1 MGLGDFFRSLS
12 TPPAATLSGA
22 LVTPE
27 WLQANLTGVNL
38 LDATFVLPNSGRDP
52 VAEYTARHIAGARFF
67 SIEAIA
73 DKSTALPHMLPS
85 EAEFA
90 TAMRQLGID
99 ERKPIIVYDDGS
111 ALGACRCWWMLRV
124 FGFDKIA
131 LLDGGLPAW
140 QAAGYAV
147 TDAVEPARNGRF
159 TARFRPELVWNR
171 EQVLDNLKTG
181 DVLLLDAR
189 PAPRFKG
196 EQAEPRP
203 GLQRGHIPGSLNL
216 PSATL
221 LDANSKRFKSPA
233 ELQILL
239 ADAGV
244 RQDEPI
250 VTTCGS
256 GVSACVIAFALA
268 LLGRDAIPVY
278 DGSWAEWG
286 STAGC
291 PVMLGPPQ
299 RLAALP
305 DDAH

>member
-1 MGLGDFFRSLS
+1 MGFRDFFRSCFA
-12 TPPAATLSGA
+12 PPAAALPGA

-27 WLQANLTGVNL
+27 WLQANRSGVNL

-52 VAEYTARHIAGARFF
+52 AEEYAARHIAGARFF
-67 SIEAIA
+67 NIEAIA
-73 DKSTALPHMLPS
+73 DQKTALPHMLPS
-85 EAEFA
+85 PEEFA
-90 TAMRQLGID
+90 AALRQLGVD
-99 ERKPIIVYDDGS
+99 DRQPIVIYDDGS

-124 FGFDKIA
+124 FGFDNIA
-131 LLDGGLPAW
+131 LLDGGLSAW

-147 TDAVEPARNGRF
+147 TDHAAPARKGRF
-159 TARFRPELVWNR
+159 TALFHPELVWR
-171 EQVLDNLKTG
+171 QEQVLDNLKTG
-181 DVLLLDAR
+181 NVLLLDAR

-216 PSATL
+216 PSASII
-221 LDANSKRFKSPA
+221 DANSKRFKSPA

-256 GVSACVIAFALA
+256 GVSACVIAFALY
-268 LLGRDAIPVY
+268 LLGRADVPVY

-286 STAGC
+286 GAAGC
-291 PVMLGPPQ
+291 PVMLGPAQ
-299 RLAALP
+299 RLAPPP
-305 DDAH
+305 DDAD